1 MTFFDRSASSA
12 YIEILAREELVTDL
26 L

>member
-1 MTFFDRSASSA
+1 MTFFDRSASSG
-12 YIEILAREELVTDL
+12 YIEILSRKELVTDL